1 MKVRKTV
8 TAAKAAANKKNSGK
22 STGAKTVRGKGV
34 ARMNALKYGILA
46 ADMLLPGESRL
57 EFEQVRRKLFTDFAP
72 VGSGESDKVE
82 VYLANYWRLPRVYR
96 AEAGEITKSL
106 SEFNPRAEIATSEH
120 AGPYRQ
126 AVADL
131 KELEKI
137 EEEIGLQALVSSE
150 NLDWLRKLPYG
161 EVAKDLVGIIELAQD
176 AESREGRG
184 MPPAA
189 ESEMPASDNRAA
201 TSPEDGSFVRDL
213 LLNGVECLKNTIRQE
228 ILYHGEYLPR
238 RLKAKRNALQ
248 VPQEAVLNRFMRYEN
263 HLLQNMYRAQHEL
276 ERMQRLRRGD
286 VVPPPSARV
295 T

>member
-1 MKVRKTV
+1 
-8 TAAKAAANKKNSGK
+8 
-22 STGAKTVRGKGV
+22 
-34 ARMNALKYGILA
+34 MNALKYGILA
-46 ADMLLPGESRL
+46 ADMLVPGESSL

-82 VYLANYWRLPRVYR
+82 VYFANYWRLPRVYR

-137 EEEIGLQALVSSE
+137 EEEISLQALVSLE

-161 EVAKDLVGIIELAQD
+161 EAAKDFVGIIELAQR
-176 AESREGRG
+176 AESSEDQG
-184 MPPAA
+184 MPTAA
-189 ESEMPASDNRAA
+189 ESQNPTSDNNAA
-201 TSPEDGSFVRDL
+201 TSPEDGGFVRNL
-213 LLNGVECLKNTIRQE
+213 LLNGLEPLKNTIRRE
-228 ILYHGEYLPR
+228 IIHHGEYLPR
-238 RLKAKRNALQ
+238 RVKAKRNALL
-248 VPQEAVLNRFMRYEN
+248 VPQEAVLNRLMRYEN
-263 HLLQNMYRAQHEL
+263 NLLQNMYRAQHEL

-286 VVPPPSARV
+286 EVPPPSARV